1 MEQIRIRLGKK
12 NYESGQNNALVLILT
27 LRTVQNCPEK
37 KKKKKKGISG
47 IKAHL
52 VTGHIKL
59 PKSNLA
65 SKL

>member
-37 KKKKKKGISG
+37 KKKKKGISG